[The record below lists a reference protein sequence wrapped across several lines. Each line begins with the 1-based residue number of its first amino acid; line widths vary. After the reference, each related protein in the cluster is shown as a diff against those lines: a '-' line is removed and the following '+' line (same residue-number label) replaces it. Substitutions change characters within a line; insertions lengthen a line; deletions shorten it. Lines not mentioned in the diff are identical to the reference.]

1 MCINKHWKDETET
14 NKTTYVEE
22 RNRDKKRQEWEFNFF
37 VLPIYSVAPTLCK
50 SVMYLKNIFNLL
62 I

>member
-1 MCINKHWKDETET
+1 MKQKLIKLPMLRRETGV
-14 NKTTYVEE
+14 K
-22 RNRDKKRQEWEFNFF
+22 RDRSGSSTFF

-50 SVMYLKNIFNLL
+50 SVMYLKNIFNLKEE